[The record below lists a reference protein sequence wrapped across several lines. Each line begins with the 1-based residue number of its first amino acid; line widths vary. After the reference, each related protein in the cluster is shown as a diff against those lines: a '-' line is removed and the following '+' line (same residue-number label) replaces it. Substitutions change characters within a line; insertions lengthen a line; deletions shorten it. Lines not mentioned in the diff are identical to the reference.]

1 MKRLA
6 LLSLLV
12 GCSPE
17 VPTRACSKPTDCF
30 SQEVCVEKQC
40 VTARGEPVE
49 GDAEPADGAPLPDVA
64 PPESDDAG
72 ADAAP

>member
-1 MKRLA
+1 MKCLAFALLA
-6 LLSLLV
+6 L
-12 GCSPE
+12 GCSPD

-30 SQEVCVEKQC
+30 TQEVCVNKQC

-49 GDAEPADGAPLPDVA
+49 GDAEPTDAAALPDVA

>member
-1 MKRLA
+1 MTPASA
-6 LLSLLV
+6 LS
-12 GCSPE
+12 
-17 VPTRACSKPTDCF
+17 A
-30 SQEVCVEKQC
+30 
-40 VTARGEPVE
+40 TARGEPVE